1 MRIVTR
7 VGVLT
12 AVLVVALLWVL
23 GGLAAQ
29 AQGARAMVSRPAD
42 AGDNPTPHINSLSP
56 SAAVIGGAAFTLTV
70 DGVGF
75 VPASQVDWNG
85 QALAT
90 TYLSESQLTAQVD
103 ATSIATQQTATVTVD
118 NPPPGGGV
126 SPPVS
131 FAVAAPNPVP
141 DVTGISPALATVGDG
156 AFSIAVIGSGFVP
169 GSTVLWNGGERT
181 TGFISDFMLT
191 ASIPASDLA
200 AVGTAFVGVVNPQP
214 GGGQSAS
221 ARVFTIVYPA
231 PVAAQLEPASVWA
244 GGPAFTLTV
253 TGSGFTPASV
263 VQWAGADKPTTYV
276 SPQSLQAQIA
286 AADIAYAGT
295 PAVRVST
302 PTPGGGVSTPL
313 IENVKD
319 DDVPPVTTVS
329 GLTGLWH
336 RTTTDFS
343 LVATDVGLGVQCTFY
358 RIGAS
363 GDYSIGNTVRVRA
376 PKDHRNDGVH
386 VVYFFSVD
394 KILNWENPPK
404 QVEVAIDTRPPAT
417 AVSSATVI
425 RSSSVKL
432 HYRVDDLS
440 CPRARDTL
448 VQVLDGRGR
457 VVLSHGLG
465 QPLMNGWHTAPAWK
479 IILPRG
485 TYRMRVLAHDLAGN
499 AQSSAQS
506 AALTVR

>member
-1 MRIVTR
+1 MRNVTR
-7 VGVLT
+7 AGVLT
-12 AVLVVALLWVL
+12 AVSVVALLWVL

-29 AQGARAMVSRPAD
+29 AQGARAMVPRPAD
-42 AGDNPTPHINSLSP
+42 AGDNPAPHINSLSP
-56 SAAVIGGAAFTLTV
+56 GAAVIGGAAFTLTV

-85 QALAT
+85 QAVAT
-90 TYLSESQLTAQVD
+90 TYLSASQLAAQID
-103 ATSIATQQTATVTVD
+103 ATDIATAQTATVTVD

-156 AFSIAVIGSGFVP
+156 AFGITVIGSGFVP
-169 GSTVLWNGGERT
+169 GSTVLWNGGDRT
-181 TGFISDFMLT
+181 TGFISAFMLT
-191 ASIPASDLA
+191 ASIPASDVA
-200 AVGTAFVGVVNPQP
+200 AVGTAFVSVANPQP
-214 GGGQSAS
+214 GGGPSAS
-221 ARVFTIVYPA
+221 ARVFTVVYPA
-231 PVAAQLEPASVWA
+231 PVVVQLDPASVWA

-263 VQWAGADKPTTYV
+263 VQWAGVDKPTTYV

-286 AADIAYAGT
+286 ATDIAYAGT
-295 PAVRVST
+295 PAVRVFT
-302 PTPGGGVSTPL
+302 PTPGGGVSAL
-313 IENVKD
+313 LVVNVKD

-329 GLTGLWH
+329 GLTGSWH
-336 RTTTDFS
+336 RATTTFT

-363 GDYSIGNTVRVRA
+363 GNYSIGNSVTVPA
-376 PKDHRNDGVH
+376 PKNHGNDGVH

-394 KILNWENPPK
+394 KILNWEDPPK
-404 QVEVAIDTRPPAT
+404 QVEVAIDTRPPTT
-417 AVSSATVI
+417 AVSSATVT
-425 RSSSVKL
+425 RGGGFKP
-432 HYRVDDLS
+432 HFRVDDLS
-440 CPRARDTL
+440 SPKARDTL
-448 VQVLDGRGR
+448 LQVLDGRGR

-465 QPLMNGWHTAPAWK
+465 QPVMHGWHTAPAWK
-479 IILPRG
+479 ISLPRG
-485 TYRMRVLAHDLAGN
+485 MYRMRVLAHDLAGN

-506 AALTVR
+506 GTLTVR